1 MSVVEQEKIYND
13 ILKYFD
19 YAQNL
24 LDVVQEQDHEFSKK
38 QFDVISAIVENLEK
52 IVDDLSLQYIEIIKN
67 GYSEELLRKIR
78 NSLNSISAKIED
90 CRNRILILYGQV

>member
-1 MSVVEQEKIYND
+1 MSIVEQEKIYND

-90 CRNRILILYGQV
+90 CRNRILMLYGQV